1 MINFNFLNFTN
12 LSKVDTNLHSSMK
25 WLILDSKKYRIM
37 TYLKN
42 ILPFLLIIM
51 LISACENK
59 TTEQQEEVVTDEI
72 PEEVKI
78 EKALYDDVMDVHDE
92 MMPKMENMMSIKGQL
107 KEKVDLLKE
116 EAAQSQLVLEIE
128 AAIQSLETAD
138 EAMMNWM
145 RQFDPETD
153 SLSHEEIVEYYTLQ
167 KQKMDSVKV
176 IMVEAIESAS
186 AKLEEL

>member
-1 MINFNFLNFTN
+1 
-12 LSKVDTNLHSSMK
+12 
-25 WLILDSKKYRIM
+25 M

-92 MMPKMENMMSIKGQL
+92 MMPKMENMMSMKGKL

-116 EAAQSQLVLEIE
+116 EAAQSELVNELENT
-128 AAIQSLETAD
+128 IQSLETAD

-167 KQKMDSVKV
+167 KKKMDSVKV
-176 IMVEAIESAS
+176 IMVEAIENAS

>member
-1 MINFNFLNFTN
+1 MA
-12 LSKVDTNLHSSMK
+12 
-25 WLILDSKKYRIM
+25 
-37 TYLKN
+37 YLKN
-42 ILPFLLIIM
+42 ILSFLLILL
-51 LISACENK
+51 LISSCGK
-59 TTEQQEEVVTDEI
+59 TTTEQQEEVVNDEI

-92 MMPKMENMMSIKGQL
+92 MMPKMENMMSMKGKL

-116 EAAQSQLVLEIE
+116 EAAQSELVQEIE
-128 AAIQSLETAD
+128 STIQSLETAD

-176 IMVEAIESAS
+176 IMMEAIESAS
-186 AKLEEL
+186 AKLEQL

>member
-1 MINFNFLNFTN
+1 
-12 LSKVDTNLHSSMK
+12 
-25 WLILDSKKYRIM
+25 M

-92 MMPKMENMMSIKGQL
+92 MMPKMENMMSMKGKL

-116 EAAQSQLVLEIE
+116 EAAQSELVNELENI
-128 AAIQSLETAD
+128 IQSLEIAD

>member
-1 MINFNFLNFTN
+1 MTN
-12 LSKVDTNLHSSMK
+12 IKNTLS
-25 WLILDSKKYRIM
+25 
-37 TYLKN
+37 
-42 ILPFLLIIM
+42 FLLIM
-51 LISACENK
+51 LLISACGQT
-59 TTEQQEEVVTDEI
+59 TTEQQQEEVVTDDI

-116 EAAQSQLVLEIE
+116 EASQGQAVIEIE
-128 AAIQSLETAD
+128 MAIQSLETAD

-153 SLSHEEIVEYYTLQ
+153 SLTHEEIVEYYTTQ
-167 KQKMDSVKV
+167 KEKMDSVKTL
-176 IMVEAIESAS
+176 MVDAIERAS
-186 AKLEEL
+186 AKLEQ

>member
-1 MINFNFLNFTN
+1 
-12 LSKVDTNLHSSMK
+12 
-25 WLILDSKKYRIM
+25 M

-167 KQKMDSVKV
+167 KKKMDSVKV

>member
-1 MINFNFLNFTN
+1 
-12 LSKVDTNLHSSMK
+12 MK
-25 WLILDSKKYRIM
+25 WLILNSKKYRIM

-92 MMPKMENMMSIKGQL
+92 MMPKMENMMSMKGKL

-116 EAAQSQLVLEIE
+116 EAAQSELVNELENI
-128 AAIQSLETAD
+128 IQSLEIAD

>member
-1 MINFNFLNFTN
+1 
-12 LSKVDTNLHSSMK
+12 
-25 WLILDSKKYRIM
+25 M
-37 TYLKN
+37 TYLRN
-42 ILPFLLIIM
+42 TLSFLFIILLITG
-51 LISACENK
+51 CGQT
-59 TTEQQEEVVTDEI
+59 TTEQQQEQVVTDDI

-92 MMPKMENMMSIKGQL
+92 MMPKMENMMSMKGKL

-116 EAAQSQLVLEIE
+116 EATQTELVNELEMM
-128 AAIQSLETAD
+128 IQSLETAD

-153 SLSHEEIVEYYTLQ
+153 SLSHEEIVEYYTTQ
-167 KQKMDSVKV
+167 KAKMDSVKV
-176 IMVEAIESAS
+176 IMVEAIESAA

>member
-12 LSKVDTNLHSSMK
+12 LSKVDTNLYSSMK
-25 WLILDSKKYRIM
+25 WLILDSIKYRIM

-167 KQKMDSVKV
+167 KKKMDSVKV

>member
-1 MINFNFLNFTN
+1 
-12 LSKVDTNLHSSMK
+12 
-25 WLILDSKKYRIM
+25 M

-92 MMPKMENMMSIKGQL
+92 MMPKMENMMSMKGKL

-116 EAAQSQLVLEIE
+116 EAAQSELVNELENI
-128 AAIQSLETAD
+128 IQSLEIAD

-153 SLSHEEIVEYYTLQ
+153 SLSHE
-167 KQKMDSVKV
+167 
-176 IMVEAIESAS
+176 
-186 AKLEEL
+186 